1 MYLAPPTVPGLTFN
15 AMVNYQTSEI
25 GTFSM
30 INNHD
35 IGQHYAGN
43 TAVSSQW
50 HALKDASANTF
61 LVHKESFGAMYA
73 KLNQLVLSQAGSA
86 AALPANA
93 SAADKAT
100 DAANVANAL
109 RGVKEIA
116 FALTCTANS
125 DCGGIT
131 GDTKAITSTDLLAVF
146 PFEMSAH
153 ATKYG
158 ELSDVCH
165 LLTAL
170 GGPNTCLTA
179 GAGGTA
185 TSTLVYAPNP
195 VSISTPAGAV
205 EIAGIGDLS
214 SLNFPVNSSAKCIA
228 SLIDPP
234 FPQEIIFPPFF
245 MHSIIIFADS

>member
-1 MYLAPPTVPGLTFN
+1 
-15 AMVNYQTSEI
+15 MVNYQTSEI

-50 HALKDASANTF
+50 HSLKDASANTF

-93 SAADKAT
+93 SAADKAA

-109 RGVKEIA
+109 RGVNEIA
-116 FALTCTANS
+116 YALTCTANS
-125 DCGGIT
+125 DCGGT
-131 GDTKAITSTDLLAVF
+131 AANTKAIESTDLLAVF

-170 GGPNTCLTA
+170 GCLLY
-179 GAGGTA
+179 
-185 TSTLVYAPNP
+185 TSDA
-195 VSISTPAGAV
+195 
-205 EIAGIGDLS
+205 
-214 SLNFPVNSSAKCIA
+214 
-228 SLIDPP
+228 
-234 FPQEIIFPPFF
+234 
-245 MHSIIIFADS
+245 ADE